1 MRFLSSTWLS
11 LSAFTPT
18 LLLLALILH
27 PQLGLWSWVLAG
39 CGAVSVTLTVASVAS
54 LSRRQ
59 ATPIES
65 TSVRRR
71 DTEVYA
77 FTFASLLPIAPA
89 LLIDNAGSASVVSL
103 GLTALLVM
111 LHLRG
116 GLFHLNA
123 FVRLGRLSVLPG
135 DRYQRGS
142 HDDAHA
148 SAACAATGPTA
159 VPTPLRSRRFP
170 VSRHRS
176 VLVVF

>member
-39 CGAVSVTLTVASVAS
+39 CGAVSVTLTGASVAS

-59 ATPIES
+59 ATPLES

-77 FTFASLLPIAPA
+77 LTFASLLPIAPA

-123 FVRLGRLSVLPG
+123 LFALVGYRCYLVTGTNGVVTMMLTRAQHVPQQGPLQCRHLS
-135 DRYQRGS
+135 
-142 HDDAHA
+142 DDVAFQCRATAA
-148 SAACAATGPTA
+148 S
-159 VPTPLRSRRFP
+159 
-170 VSRHRS
+170 
-176 VLVVF
+176 